1 MDVLTDLLT
10 AAGAS
15 VEVDRSTECDIDWR
29 TELVSGNSIEFF
41 AIGVGTFEFSSE
53 TATFELGAGQLAFAA
68 GRGRTKFANVGG
80 SRATLVGGR
89 IHLQPSMANVADWG
103 QTPWLA
109 VELDSTNT
117 ALVARLIAEATD
129 ASPGWQSTA
138 RAIAH
143 GLFVSALRSRGAAPG
158 EDAGLMRGLA
168 DPEIGE
174 ALRLMHQ
181 HPDYPWTVAD
191 LAQRLAVSRS
201 GFAARF
207 KKIAGRPP
215 LAYLT
220 WWRLHRAAAQL
231 RGNDGATLVQVARAA
246 GYDSDASFGKAFR
259 REFGMTPGQMRRD
272 GGRLKSS
279 PLQLELKK
287 RTPFE
292 VPEQEAVLNL
302 MKSSEKIRSE
312 VEALFAEY
320 GLTIPAYNLLR
331 ILRGAGEAL
340 PLAEI
345 EARMVI
351 AHPSPPDLVAEL
363 CTAGF
368 VEQTES
374 ATLAV
379 TTAGK
384 DLLANLDDAVL
395 DLHRRQLAHFSA
407 MEIAD
412 LNRLLAKLR
421 RTDL

>member
-1 MDVLTDLLT
+1 MEL
-10 AAGAS
+10 AGGKA
-15 VEVDRSTECDIDWR
+15 
-29 TELVSGNSIEFF
+29 IEFF
-41 AIGVGTFEFSSE
+41 AVGAGTFELCSDAASL
-53 TATFELGAGQLAFAA
+53 ELAAGQLAFAA
-68 GRGRTKFANVGG
+68 ATPGRTTIANLSGDG
-80 SRATLVGGR
+80 AALVVGR
-89 IHLQPSMANVADWG
+89 IHLQPSMANFAGNDL
-103 QTPWLA
+103 PWLT
-109 VELDSTNT
+109 VELDPTNT
-117 ALVARLIAEATD
+117 ALVARLIAEATE
-129 ASPGWQSTA
+129 ASPGWRSTA

-143 GLFVSALRSRGAAPG
+143 GLFVSALRSRGTAPN
-158 EDAGLMRGLA
+158 EDPGLMRGLA

-174 ALRLMHQ
+174 ALRLMHL
-181 HPDYPWTVAD
+181 HPNHPWTVAE
-191 LAQRLAVSRS
+191 LAERLAVSRS

-231 RGNDGATLVQVARAA
+231 RGNDGATLAQVARAA

-259 REFGMTPGQMRRD
+259 REFSMTPGQMRRD

-302 MKSSEKIRSE
+302 MKSSEKIRCE
-312 VEALFAEY
+312 VEPLFAAY

-368 VEQTES
+368 VEQEVD
-374 ATLAV
+374 AALAV
-379 TTAGK
+379 TMAGK
-384 DLLANLDDAVL
+384 EVLANLDDAVL

>member
-1 MDVLTDLLT
+1 MDVLTDFLT

-15 VEVDRSTECDIDWR
+15 VEVDRRIACDADWQ
-29 TELVSGNSIEFF
+29 TELAGGETIDFF
-41 AIGVGTFEFSSE
+41 AISAG
-53 TATFELGAGQLAFAA
+53 AFELRSDVASLELGEGQLAFAA
-68 GRGRTKFANVGG
+68 APGRTTIANLGG
-80 SRATLVGGR
+80 DGASLIAGR
-89 IHLQPSMANVADWG
+89 IHLQPSMANIADWG
-103 QTPWLA
+103 QAPWLA
-109 VELDSTNT
+109 IELDSTNT

-129 ASPGWQSTA
+129 ASPGWRSTA

-143 GLFVSALRSRGAAPG
+143 GLFVSALRTHGAAPG
-158 EDAGLMRGLA
+158 EDPGLMRGLA

-174 ALRLMHQ
+174 ALRLMHL
-181 HPDYPWTVAD
+181 HPNHPWTVAE
-191 LAQRLAVSRS
+191 LAERLAVSRS

-302 MKSSEKIRSE
+302 MKSSEKIRCE
-312 VEALFAEY
+312 VELLFAAH

-363 CTAGF
+363 CAAGF
-368 VEQTES
+368 VEQK
-374 ATLAV
+374 ADGALAV

-384 DLLANLDDAVL
+384 EVLANLDDAVL